1 MWHFGHNFF
10 ILTNGLCYS
19 LETSPN
25 SQGESLS
32 MDPCKQAVE
41 EPYLGIT
48 LDSEKKEHC
57 GGLTLNSLALFFS
70 EP

>member
-1 MWHFGHNFF
+1 
-10 ILTNGLCYS
+10 
-19 LETSPN
+19 
-25 SQGESLS
+25 